1 MYHQHFL
8 NKSILLYFNFED
20 RLVMFFLKL
29 TIQFNFKKDMSFFA
43 YSLKEIIKKECW
55 SFLMM
60 LVCVLAAHIFGN
72 LAGL

>member
-1 MYHQHFL
+1 MF
-8 NKSILLYFNFED
+8 F
-20 RLVMFFLKL
+20 FFLKL